1 MTQTMAEAESTKPT
15 PADTLG
21 ALRAPVPE
29 PIRVAGQPPSVLAF
43 HGFGGTTREIELCA
57 DVAREL
63 GLAARASCLPGHGSH
78 ARDLARTRFRD
89 WVDGAEAEYEELAQA
104 GPVIAC
110 GISMG
115 SLMAAHLAIAHPER
129 VRGLVMLANAAW
141 LRPTLGFALRAVGV
155 LRIPDFMMKKG
166 ESDIADP
173 DARSTQISYTAD
185 PVHAAVD
192 LEKNARLMRE
202 RFSQVRCPT
211 LIVHGALD
219 RVCPVANAW
228 RVANLLGTSDV
239 RVVILPRSHHVVT
252 RDVERA
258 QVARELNLF
267 YSKIAAQTETTTPSG
282 ARFHTPVEP

>member
-1 MTQTMAEAESTKPT
+1 MTRGVAEVRRAE
-15 PADTLG
+15 PAPDDALG
-21 ALRAPVPE
+21 ALRAPVPA
-29 PIRVAGQPPSVLAF
+29 PIRVEGKPPSVLAF

-89 WVDGAEAEYEELAQA
+89 WVDGAEGEYQELAQA

-141 LRPTLGFALRAVGV
+141 LRPTLGLALRAVGV

-173 DARSTQISYTAD
+173 DARRTQISYTAD

-192 LEKNARLMRE
+192 LEKNGRLMRE

-211 LIVHGALD
+211 LIIHGALD
-219 RVCPVANAW
+219 RVCPVTNAQ
-228 RVANLLGTSDV
+228 RVANLLGTRDV
-239 RVVILPRSHHVVT
+239 RVVILPRSHHIVT
-252 RDVERA
+252 RDVEHA
-258 QVARELNLF
+258 DVARELREF
-267 YSKIAAQTETTTPSG
+267 YGRIAAQT
-282 ARFHTPVEP
+282 PVEP